1 MLKLNTSLEED
12 LPKINYVKLVLGILF
27 FRLLLDFIYS
37 EFVSTVYG
45 YAGFENGVNNG
56 AYIFSI
62 IILMAFLPLII
73 QMHHMVTLSRIIL
86 LFFAYC
92 TFIPFT
98 TMIAFYPFAI
108 SYIIENIIYWLLL
121 FGTFILMPH
130 IKVARIKNDSLV
142 NIILCMIILMFFG
155 VVVLISWRYT
165 GFRISLDILNV
176 YALRSEASAF
186 DMPTILTYIYSAS
199 KIANIV
205 LTVFF
210 LSRSKYAPAAFV
222 FLIQIL
228 SFSID
233 GSKTVLLGT
242 VLAVL
247 LYWLYD
253 HKYIARLPWLF
264 SLLGIAGLMEWY
276 LNKTYLVLSLT
287 IRRVMFVPNLLNYNY
302 YDFFSSNSPDYFQ
315 QSFLRYFGFD
325 SAYSG
330 IGHLIAVVY
339 YNSPEASANNG
350 LLSDAYANM
359 GFVGIFIM
367 PFVLVLML
375 KILDACAEG
384 LDIRV
389 VVVSGIM
396 IAFTFVSSFFF
407 TIMLT
412 HGLMALCVILY
423 LLPRQKQNIYAYK
436 SGSEDIENLIPVQ
449 STVMNLAR
457 KL

>member
-1 MLKLNTSLEED
+1 
-12 LPKINYVKLVLGILF
+12 
-27 FRLLLDFIYS
+27 
-37 EFVSTVYG
+37 
-45 YAGFENGVNNG
+45 
-56 AYIFSI
+56 
-62 IILMAFLPLII
+62 
-73 QMHHMVTLSRIIL
+73 
-86 LFFAYC
+86 
-92 TFIPFT
+92 
-98 TMIAFYPFAI
+98 
-108 SYIIENIIYWLLL
+108 
-121 FGTFILMPH
+121 
-130 IKVARIKNDSLV
+130 
-142 NIILCMIILMFFG
+142 
-155 VVVLISWRYT
+155 
-165 GFRISLDILNV
+165 
-176 YALRSEASAF
+176 
-186 DMPTILTYIYSAS
+186 
-199 KIANIV
+199 
-205 LTVFF
+205 
-210 LSRSKYAPAAFV
+210 
-222 FLIQIL
+222 
-228 SFSID
+228 
-233 GSKTVLLGT
+233 
-242 VLAVL
+242 
-247 LYWLYD
+247 
-253 HKYIARLPWLF
+253 
-264 SLLGIAGLMEWY
+264 
-276 LNKTYLVLSLT
+276 
-287 IRRVMFVPNLLNYNY
+287 MFVPNLLNYNY